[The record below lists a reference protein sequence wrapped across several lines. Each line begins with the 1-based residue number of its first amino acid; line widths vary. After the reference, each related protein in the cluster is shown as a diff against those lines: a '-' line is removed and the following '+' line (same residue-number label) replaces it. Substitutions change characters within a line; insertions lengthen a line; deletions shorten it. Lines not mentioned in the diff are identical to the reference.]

1 VENTIRQQGR
11 NVTLDELLERIE
23 AIPMWGGKP
32 DSTKAAALLGD
43 VSEPP
48 ITVTQALD
56 YYRVWLWIRR

>member
-1 VENTIRQQGR
+1 
-11 NVTLDELLERIE
+11 
-23 AIPMWGGKP
+23 MWGGKP